1 MGFMRRIF
9 LGIFGSFFLG
19 GWAFG
24 AALGTSAREVIPA
37 QVQQIIAVDYRALA
51 NSQVATELHD
61 RVLPPDLKEFE
72 TALKGVGILP
82 QRDIDHLAFASFRDG
97 NQLRFVGV
105 ADGEF
110 ALKQIF
116 NKLKAKK
123 IKPAKFSGAWLYPMG
138 NGFQMTLLDDST
150 LLFGNEEALHS
161 ALEARA
167 GDTPNLGTNSEIT
180 DIMPEVDGAAVW
192 SVLDQQGTQTM
203 LRSALGDAAKLA
215 DYDTV
220 SKRLKASRYQ
230 MNFEHGVNFDLDV
243 ITSDSFTATSLSS
256 LMRAGV
262 MFKKMQASAQEKPLF
277 DAMSVDSDGD
287 LLRVHFKTD
296 DKQFQ
301 SLLNSQ
307 LFASVAR

>member
-1 MGFMRRIF
+1 MQRNF
-9 LGIFGSFFLG
+9 LFLLCLCLAAG
-19 GWAFG
+19 AAWG

-37 QVQQIIAVDYRALA
+37 DVQQIINVDYRALS
-51 NSQVATELHD
+51 NSPLATELHD

-72 TALKGVGILP
+72 TALKGVGITP
-82 QRDIDHLAFASFRDG
+82 QKDIDHLTFASFRDG
-97 NQLRFVGV
+97 KSIRFVGV

-116 NKLKAKK
+116 AKLKAKK
-123 IKPAKFSGAWLYPMG
+123 IKPTKFSGAWLYPMA
-138 NGFQMTLLDDST
+138 NGFEMTLLDDST
-150 LLFGNEEALHS
+150 LLFGNNDALHS
-161 ALEARA
+161 ALEARN
-167 GDTPNLGTNSEIT
+167 GDVPSLGTNSQIT

-192 SVLDQQGTQTM
+192 SVLDQKGTQTM
-203 LRSALGDAAKLA
+203 LNSALGDAAKLA

-262 MFKKMQASAQEKPLF
+262 MFKRMQASAQEKPLF
-277 DAMSVDSDGD
+277 DNMTVDSDGD
-287 LLRVHFKTD
+287 QLRVHFKSD

-307 LFASVAR
+307 LFAAVSR

>member
-1 MGFMRRIF
+1 MKIMRR
-9 LGIFGSFFLG
+9 GFFLSLG
-19 GWAFG
+19 LCLITGAAWA

-37 QVQQIIAVDYRALA
+37 EVQQIINVDYRALS
-51 NSQVATELHD
+51 NSPLATELHD

-72 TALKGVGILP
+72 TALKGVGITP
-82 QRDIDHLAFASFRDG
+82 QKDIDHLTFASFRDKD
-97 NQLRFVGV
+97 QIRFVGV
-105 ADGEF
+105 AEGSF

-116 NKLKAKK
+116 AKLKAKK
-123 IKPAKFSGAWLYPMG
+123 IKPAKFSGAWLYPMA

-161 ALEARA
+161 ALEARN
-167 GDTPNLGTNSEIT
+167 GDVPNLGTNSQIT

-215 DYDTV
+215 DYETV

-243 ITSDSFTATSLSS
+243 ITSDGFTATSLSS

-262 MFKKMQASAQEKPLF
+262 MFKRMQASAQEKPLF
-277 DAMSVDSDGD
+277 DDMTVDSDGD
-287 LLRVHFKTD
+287 LLRVHFKSD

-301 SLLNSQ
+301 SLLKSD
-307 LFASVAR
+307 LFAAVSR

>member
-1 MGFMRRIF
+1 MQRNF
-9 LGIFGSFFLG
+9 LFLLCLCLAAG
-19 GWAFG
+19 AAWG

-37 QVQQIIAVDYRALA
+37 DVQQIINVDYRALS
-51 NSQVATELHD
+51 NSPLATELHD

-72 TALKGVGILP
+72 MALKGVGITP
-82 QRDIDHLAFASFRDG
+82 QKDIDHLTFASFRDG
-97 NQLRFVGV
+97 KSIRFVGV

-116 NKLKAKK
+116 AKLKAKK
-123 IKPAKFSGAWLYPMG
+123 IKPTKFSGAWLYPMA
-138 NGFQMTLLDDST
+138 NGFEMTLLDDST
-150 LLFGNEEALHS
+150 LLFGNNDALHS
-161 ALEARA
+161 ALEARN
-167 GDTPNLGTNSEIT
+167 GDVPSLGTNSQIT

-192 SVLDQQGTQTM
+192 SVLDQKGTQTM
-203 LRSALGDAAKLA
+203 LNSALGDAAKLA

-262 MFKKMQASAQEKPLF
+262 MFKRMQASAQEKPLF
-277 DAMSVDSDGD
+277 DNMTVDSDGD
-287 LLRVHFKTD
+287 QLRVHFKSD

-307 LFASVAR
+307 LFAAVSR

>member
-1 MGFMRRIF
+1 
-9 LGIFGSFFLG
+9 LSLALCLTTAAA
-19 GWAFG
+19 WA

-37 QVQQIIAVDYRALA
+37 EVQQIINVDYRALS
-51 NSQVATELHD
+51 NSPLATELHD

-72 TALKGVGILP
+72 TALKGVGIVP
-82 QRDIDHLAFASFRDG
+82 QKDIDHLTFASFRDG
-97 NQLRFVGV
+97 NQIRFVGV
-105 ADGEF
+105 AEGSF

-116 NKLKAKK
+116 AKLKAKK
-123 IKPAKFSGAWLYPMG
+123 IKPAKFSGAWLYPMA

-161 ALEARA
+161 ALEARN
-167 GDTPNLGTNSEIT
+167 GDVPNLGTNSQIT

-203 LRSALGDAAKLA
+203 LRSALGDASKLA
-215 DYDTV
+215 DYETI

-243 ITSDSFTATSLSS
+243 ITSDGFTATSLSS

-262 MFKKMQASAQEKPLF
+262 MFKRMQASAQEKPLF
-277 DAMSVDSDGD
+277 DDMTVDSDGD
-287 LLRVHFKTD
+287 LLRVHFKSD

-301 SLLNSQ
+301 ALLKSD
-307 LFASVAR
+307 LFAAVSR